1 MLFRRSVDSIVAN
14 ITKQVEQLH
23 DAATRHHND
32 AAAHS
37 AAASQSEARAS
48 LHSNERDRA
57 RGIAQ
62 KLKDLI
68 S

>member
-1 MLFRRSVDSIVAN
+1 MIFRRSVDSIVAN

-23 DAATRHHND
+23 DTATRHHNE
-32 AAAHS
+32 AQAHL
-37 AAASQSEARAS
+37 AEASR
-48 LHSNERDRA
+48 LHQLHHDHSQERDRA

>member
-32 AAAHS
+32 AAAHN
-37 AAASQSEARAS
+37 AAASQSEQLAIQHAV
-48 LHSNERDRA
+48 ERDRA
-57 RGIAQ
+57 SAIAT
-62 KLKDLI
+62 KLKALI